1 MDLVCGVIVGIG
13 GGEDDIMVKWVGN
26 MEKVDDVLDGYGEV
40 QCELENEEGGENGC
54 VEVEKGYGDKVI
66 EDWDVQRGQKELKE
80 QVMRDKRR
88 K

>member
-40 QCELENEEGGENGC
+40 
-54 VEVEKGYGDKVI
+54 
-66 EDWDVQRGQKELKE
+66 
-80 QVMRDKRR
+80 
-88 K
+88 